1 MFVVVLTKLDK
12 EFNFFSYLSFQ
23 EEFKFADSTTAVVSC
38 RSDVAMLAGA
48 GFGFGLMDKLGRT

>member
-23 EEFKFADSTTAVVSC
+23 EEFKFADSTTAIS
-38 RSDVAMLAGA
+38 SDVAMLAGA
-48 GFGFGLMDKLGRT
+48 GFGFGLMGKLGRT